1 MFTFIITAVTIWFS
15 ILILGLARDYAGEM
29 LFGGGASFLVG
40 LFIILLVFTDLSISG
55 TLFLML
61 GAMVLV
67 GTLLNK
73 AGY

>member
-15 ILILGLARDYAGEM
+15 ILILGLAKDYTGEM
-29 LFGGGASFLVG
+29 LYGGGASFLVG
-40 LFIILLVFTDLSISG
+40 LFILLVIFTDLSISG
-55 TLFLML
+55 TLFSML

>member
-15 ILILGLARDYAGEM
+15 ILILGLAKEYAGEM

-40 LFIILLVFTDLSISG
+40 LFILLVIFTELSISG
-55 TLFLML
+55 ALFLML

-67 GTLLNK
+67 GTLLSK

>member
-15 ILILGLARDYAGEM
+15 ILILGLAKHYAGEM

-40 LFIILLVFTDLSISG
+40 LFILLVIFTDLSISG
-55 TLFLML
+55 GLFFLL